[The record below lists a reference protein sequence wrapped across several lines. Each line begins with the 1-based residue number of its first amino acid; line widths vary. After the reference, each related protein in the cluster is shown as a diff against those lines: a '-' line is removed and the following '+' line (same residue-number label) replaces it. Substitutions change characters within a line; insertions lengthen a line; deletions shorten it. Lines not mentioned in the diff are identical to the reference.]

1 MLGKH
6 GSVVETGSFQDLI
19 AIPNSELNA
28 LLAEQQDEE
37 GKERTMNSDS
47 GIAQEV

>member
-1 MLGKH
+1 MIVLGKH
-6 GSVVETGSFQDLI
+6 GSVVETGSFRDLI

-37 GKERTMNSDS
+37 GKGE
-47 GIAQEV
+47 G